1 MRRASLAP
9 AMTCHDCSALLYAMN
24 STSGIDN
31 SSHDIAEVA
40 NAVLVSS
47 RSNAS
52 SQVRLASNHRDR
64 ELMDGRVAP
73 AATWCDGA
81 DMRVPRGA

>member
-1 MRRASLAP
+1 
-9 AMTCHDCSALLYAMN
+9 MT

-31 SSHDIAEVA
+31 SSHGIAEVA
-40 NAVLVSS
+40 NAVLASS

-73 AATWCDGA
+73 AAK
-81 DMRVPRGA
+81 